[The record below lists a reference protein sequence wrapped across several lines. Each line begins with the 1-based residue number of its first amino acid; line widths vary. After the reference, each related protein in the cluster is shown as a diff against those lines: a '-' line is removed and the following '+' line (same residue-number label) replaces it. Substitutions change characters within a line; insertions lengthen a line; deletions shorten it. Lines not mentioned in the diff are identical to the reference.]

1 MKATNSLFW
10 LLLLPVIV
18 ALPSSSALAEDV
30 PVKANVTAS
39 AQTEKTNL
47 ELESPD
53 WQTVMD
59 SFFGTLEAP
68 DTGLLDGTRNFKFR
82 AEDIA
87 LTSTQAELFTSPDYE
102 QNLAALIEAAVA
114 LHGNIRL
121 EGTIDGEPFELKLA
135 GRELKIQGLTLTS
148 AQRESLVAELSGVSG
163 LKEMK
168 IQALVDG
175 KTTITKYQGGHEKIE
190 IRNAGR
196 PEHAGKPEK
205 VEIERHGRIE
215 ARERIERPA
224 RIEKPERPEPGLGRR

>member
-1 MKATNSLFW
+1 MKATYSMFW
-10 LLLLPVIV
+10 LLLIPVIV

-30 PVKANVTAS
+30 PVKGNVSAS
-39 AQTEKTNL
+39 AQTEKINL
-47 ELESPD
+47 ELDNPD
-53 WQTVMD
+53 WQTVLD
-59 SFFGTLEAP
+59 SFFGTAETP
-68 DTGLLDGTRNFKFR
+68 DSGILDGSRNFKFR
-82 AEDIA
+82 AEDLV
-87 LTSTQAELFTSPDYE
+87 LTTTQADLFTSPDYG
-102 QNLAALIEAAVA
+102 QNLAALLEGAIA

-163 LKEMK
+163 LKEIK

-175 KTTITKYQGGHEKIE
+175 KSTITKYQGGHEKIE
-190 IRNAGR
+190 VRSTGR

-205 VEIERHGRIE
+205 VEPRIE
-215 ARERIERPA
+215 TRERIERPA

>member
-53 WQTVMD
+53 WQTVLD

-68 DTGLLDGTRNFKFR
+68 DTGLLDGNQNFKFR
-82 AEDIA
+82 AEDIV
-87 LTSTQAELFTSPDYE
+87 LTSTQAELFTSPDYG
-102 QNLAALIEAAVA
+102 QNLAVLIEAAIA

-148 AQRESLVAELSGVSG
+148 AQRESLVAELSSVSG

-190 IRNAGR
+190 IRNGGR